1 MDEKA
6 QTAIEYILLIG
17 SVIFLVIIVFL
28 VVKDKVF
35 GGSGSTISNNSGSV
49 ISSIRNVTKG

>member
-17 SVIFLVIIVFL
+17 SVIFLVIVVFF

-35 GGSGSTISNNSGSV
+35 GASGSTIGNSSGTV
-49 ISSIRNVTKG
+49 ISTIRNVTK

>member
-17 SVIFLVIIVFL
+17 SVIFLVIIVFFI
-28 VVKDKVF
+28 VKDKVF
-35 GGSGSTISNNSGSV
+35 GGSGSSITNNSDS
-49 ISSIRNVTKG
+49 ISSTIRNVTR